1 MSGWQADQQTVSDM
15 VYGHFHSTKIY
26 YIIVLPFTFRSE
38 SVSLLGEMDKLVPL
52 SPQRTVQIS
61 VSTGDVEVKLLGVPG
76 ETIVYYVYKRS
87 TVDQAERSTRKQK
100 IHRVICSFRQSGQ
113 LQLSAKKLTC
123 A

>member
-1 MSGWQADQQTVSDM
+1 MVAFTVKKSIQLL
-15 VYGHFHSTKIY
+15 F
-26 YIIVLPFTFRSE
+26 LPLDFRSE

-52 SPQRTVQIS
+52 SPQRTTQVS
-61 VSTGDVEVKLLGVPG
+61 VSTSDVEVKLLGVPG

-87 TVDQAERSTRKQK
+87 AWDQAERGTRKEA

-113 LQLSAKKLTC
+113 LQLSARKLTC